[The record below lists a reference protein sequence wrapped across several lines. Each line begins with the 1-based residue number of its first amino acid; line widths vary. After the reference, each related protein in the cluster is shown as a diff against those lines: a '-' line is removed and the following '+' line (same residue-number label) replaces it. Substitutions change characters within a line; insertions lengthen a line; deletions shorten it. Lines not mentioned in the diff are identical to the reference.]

1 MLSIQKNTP
10 ISADNDSEMIKKL
23 TPYSSSEQ
31 QEHCNKRSSIVFLQM
46 PVESDDPIP
55 TKTGDAEIAD
65 VLTISP
71 KNAFSEENLSQI
83 PQENYPLNSKKHS
96 NTTPHE
102 RETAG
107 IHVQEVDKMQS
118 GQPCIKGSSTR
129 QLTSEEVAHNSK
141 SNHETH
147 SSDHHSH
154 YSMKASATQTLN
166 YTQECKIEAFF
177 TCKSFPIH
185 EPPQSESLALP
196 SLANNMSSYIDSR
209 NSQLLQS
216 LPSLNDELV
225 QPADNESE
233 SQPRQ
238 FQDNVPDKFP
248 SIPNASEIVINQ
260 NGSTLQDVH
269 KFPPVQNESV
279 ISPNRI
285 SHVKNSSAMLPP
297 PYDNT
302 PPKEPGY
309 PGYVCVEPPPPYE
322 RPQPI
327 ELDEKTGS
335 DLINGRLYIYKR
347 NPLKHAIHTPQE
359 DLHDHTIG
367 QGERYICF
375 NPRYSGGIA

>member
-1 MLSIQKNTP
+1 
-10 ISADNDSEMIKKL
+10 
-23 TPYSSSEQ
+23 
-31 QEHCNKRSSIVFLQM
+31 
-46 PVESDDPIP
+46 
-55 TKTGDAEIAD
+55 
-65 VLTISP
+65 
-71 KNAFSEENLSQI
+71 
-83 PQENYPLNSKKHS
+83 
-96 NTTPHE
+96 
-102 RETAG
+102 
-107 IHVQEVDKMQS
+107 
-118 GQPCIKGSSTR
+118 
-129 QLTSEEVAHNSK
+129 
-141 SNHETH
+141 
-147 SSDHHSH
+147 
-154 YSMKASATQTLN
+154 MKASATQTL
-166 YTQECKIEAFF
+166 KIEAFF

-185 EPPQSESLALP
+185 EPPESESLALP
-196 SLANNMSSYIDSR
+196 SLDQSNNMSSYIDSR

-216 LPSLNDELV
+216 LPSLNDKLV

-260 NGSTLQDVH
+260 NESTPQDVH

-285 SHVKNSSAMLPP
+285 NYVKNSSVMLPP

-309 PGYVCVEPPPPYE
+309 PGYVCVEPSPPYE

>member
-1 MLSIQKNTP
+1 
-10 ISADNDSEMIKKL
+10 
-23 TPYSSSEQ
+23 
-31 QEHCNKRSSIVFLQM
+31 M

-55 TKTGDAEIAD
+55 TKTGDAKVAD

-83 PQENYPLNSKKHS
+83 PQENYPLNSRKHS

-166 YTQECKIEAFF
+166 YTQECKSKAFF

-185 EPPQSESLALP
+185 EPPESESLALP
-196 SLANNMSSYIDSR
+196 SLDQSNNMSSYIDSR

-216 LPSLNDELV
+216 LPSLNDKLV

-248 SIPNASEIVINQ
+248 SIPNASEIVSNQ

-269 KFPPVQNESV
+269 KFPRS
-279 ISPNRI
+279 
-285 SHVKNSSAMLPP
+285 K
-297 PYDNT
+297 
-302 PPKEPGY
+302 
-309 PGYVCVEPPPPYE
+309 
-322 RPQPI
+322 
-327 ELDEKTGS
+327 
-335 DLINGRLYIYKR
+335 
-347 NPLKHAIHTPQE
+347 
-359 DLHDHTIG
+359 
-367 QGERYICF
+367 
-375 NPRYSGGIA
+375 